1 MDVTVRF
8 QGIIADLLGQKVMHV
23 ELPEPSSIADLER
36 RVIGDNEDT
45 AAILKQTRPFI
56 DGKQTDRSAP
66 LHDGAEVI
74 FMRPIAGGHR

>member
-1 MDVTVRF
+1 MAMNVTAKF
-8 QGIIADLLGQKVMHV
+8 QGIIADLLGQKTMQF
-23 ELPEPSSIADLER
+23 ELPDEATIADLEAL
-36 RVIGDNEDT
+36 VIGKSEDA

-74 FMRPIAGGHR
+74 FMRPIAGG